1 MPYTGL
7 MIIIIM
13 GVSGVGKTTVGAV
26 LAEMLGWGFYDADDF
41 HTKSNIEKMKAGVPL
56 TDADRLPW
64 LAALWGLIRS
74 VGTGMVLACSALK
87 QSYRDYLKNGRRDVA
102 FVYLKGDA
110 SLVEKRLEGRKGH
123 LAGPEILESQLRDLE
138 EPEDAL
144 VIDASQS
151 PDSIAGEI
159 IKGLGLKPS
168 DV

>member
-1 MPYTGL
+1 M
-7 MIIIIM
+7 
-13 GVSGVGKTTVGAV
+13 GKTTVGAV
-26 LAEMLGWGFYDADDF
+26 LAERLGWTFRDADDF
-41 HTKSNIEKMKAGVPL
+41 HPKHNIEKMKAGVPL

-64 LAALWGLIRS
+64 QAALRELVRS
-74 VGTGMVLACSALK
+74 EGAGMVLACSALK
-87 QSYRDYLKNGRRDVA
+87 QSYRDYLRDGRRDVA

-123 LAGPEILESQLRDLE
+123 FAGPEILESQLRDLE
-138 EPEDAL
+138 EPVDAL

-151 PDSIAGEI
+151 PESIAGEI